1 MFLSPDWMNPNINK
15 MLNLRGCGP
24 RKSLGIDKYKTKG
37 MLCQN
42 LIETLLWMLF
52 KMVNSEIQFLPR
64 KL

>member
-1 MFLSPDWMNPNINK
+1 